1 MLRLIANFI
10 DYSKGKF
17 VLADINV
24 IVPGSVGFF
33 LVKSGAATEEQVFEA
48 LKIQK
53 ETKALLGSILVD
65 LGYCT
70 EIAVARAI
78 EMKTNCKYVSIEEN
92 GINFAVANMIPADLI
107 AKKGVLPLSQDGK
120 TLYVVMRNPNDI
132 VTRDNL
138 SVITGGLEIVPLVS
152 TDTELNAA
160 INTIVNN
167 ANAIDTFEDE
177 EEVVE
182 DELTANLEELA
193 ADEKPAVQLVNQVI
207 TNAVKAGASDI
218 HIEAL
223 EKNLRV
229 RYRIDGVLHEVL
241 QQPIKLHAAV
251 SSRIKVIGGM
261 DIAERRIPQDGRTT
275 VKVDDR
281 TYDIRIAVLP
291 SVYGEKIVLR
301 LLERGG
307 NSVTLKD
314 IKFSGAQKDNFM
326 KTIHMPYGFLLVT
339 GPTGSGKST
348 TLYATLAEVSDI
360 TKHTITLEDP
370 VERRMAGICQV
381 QMNTKAGMTFA
392 AALRSV
398 LRADPDIVMVGEI
411 RDGETAKI
419 AVESALTGHMVF
431 STLHTNDAPSAIT
444 RLDEMGV
451 EPFLTASS
459 VVGVLAQRLVR
470 VLCPRCKEQVEV
482 TYKELRNSLEDFPI
496 PEGKTLDDKVTIYQP
511 KGCISCSNTGYKG
524 RMGVYEF
531 LQVTAEMKNLI
542 LKRSGVQEIKDLAV
556 SQGMH
561 TLRQEG
567 IDKILEG
574 STSVEEVLRVIV

>member
-1 MLRLIANFI
+1 M
-10 DYSKGKF
+10 
-17 VLADINV
+17 NV

-33 LVKSGAATEEQVFEA
+33 LIKSGAVTEQQIFKA
-48 LKIQK
+48 LEIQK
-53 ETKALLGSILVD
+53 ESKDLLGTILVNE
-65 LGYCT
+65 GFCT
-70 EIAVARAI
+70 EADVAHAI
-78 EMKTNCKYVSIEEN
+78 EMKTGCKFVSVEEV
-92 GINFAVANMIPADLI
+92 GVNFAVANLIPTDVI
-107 AKKGVLPLSQDGK
+107 ARKGVLPLYQDEK
-120 TLYVVMRNPNDI
+120 KLFVVMRNPNDV

-138 SVITGGLEIVPLVS
+138 SLLTNGMEIVPLVT

-160 INTIVNN
+160 IDSIVNN
-167 ANAIDTFEDE
+167 ASKIDTYE
-177 EEVVE
+177 EEETVE
-182 DELTANLEELA
+182 DELSDLEDLA

-207 TNAVKAGASDI
+207 TNAVKSGASDI
-218 HIEAL
+218 HIEPL
-223 EKNLRV
+223 EKTMRIRL
-229 RYRIDGVLHEVL
+229 RIDGVLHEVL
-241 QQPIKLHAAV
+241 QQPIKLHPAV
-251 SSRIKVIGGM
+251 SSRVKVIGGM

-281 TYDIRIAVLP
+281 TFDIRIAVLP
-291 SVYGEKIVLR
+291 SVYGEKIVMR
-301 LLERGG
+301 LLERGAH
-307 NSVTLKD
+307 SVQLKD
-314 IKFSGAQKDNFM
+314 IKFSASQTERFL
-326 KTIHMPYGFLLVT
+326 KTIFLPYGFLLVT

-348 TLYATLAEVSDI
+348 TLYATLAEVSDV
-360 TKHTITLEDP
+360 TKHVITLEDP
-370 VERRMAGICQV
+370 VERRMPGICQV

-431 STLHTNDAPSAIT
+431 STLHTNDAPSAVT

-459 VVGVLAQRLVR
+459 LVGVLAQRLVR
-470 VLCPRCKEQVEV
+470 VLCPRCKEAVDI
-482 TYKELRNSLEDFPI
+482 TYRELRNSMEDFPI
-496 PEGKTLDDKVTIYQP
+496 PDGKTLDDKVRIFQP

-524 RMGVYEF
+524 RQGVFEF
-531 LQVTAEMKNLI
+531 LQITPEMKNLI
-542 LKRSGVQEIKDLAV
+542 LKRSGVQEIKDLAI

-574 STSVEEVLRVIV
+574 TTSVEEVLRVIV

>member
-1 MLRLIANFI
+1 M
-10 DYSKGKF
+10 
-17 VLADINV
+17 ADINV

-70 EIAVARAI
+70 ELAVARAI

-241 QQPIKLHAAV
+241 QQPIKLHPAV

-470 VLCPRCKEQVEV
+470 VLCPRCKEQVEI

>member
-1 MLRLIANFI
+1 M
-10 DYSKGKF
+10 
-17 VLADINV
+17 ADINV

-70 EIAVARAI
+70 ELAVARAI

-241 QQPIKLHAAV
+241 QQPIKLHPAV

>member
-1 MLRLIANFI
+1 M
-10 DYSKGKF
+10 
-17 VLADINV
+17 NV

-48 LKIQK
+48 LNVQK
-53 ETKALLGSILVD
+53 ETKAVLGSILVD
-65 LGYCT
+65 LGYCS
-70 EIAVARAI
+70 ELQVARAI
-78 EMKTNCKYVSIEEN
+78 EMKTNCKYVSIEEV
-92 GINFAVANMIPADLI
+92 GINFALANSIPTDLI
-107 AKKGVLPLSQDGK
+107 ARKGILPLYQEDK
-120 TLYVVMRNPNDI
+120 KLFVVMRNPNDI

-167 ANAIDTFEDE
+167 ASSIDTYDE
-177 EEVVE
+177 EE
-182 DELTANLEELA
+182 ALEEELSALDDLA

-218 HIEAL
+218 HVDPL
-223 EKNLRV
+223 EKTLRV

-241 QQPIKLHAAV
+241 QQPIKLHPAV

-275 VKVDDR
+275 VKVDDH

-314 IKFSGAQKDNFM
+314 IKFSGEQMERFM
-326 KTIHMPYGFLLVT
+326 KTIYMPYGFLLVT

-348 TLYATLAEVSDI
+348 TLYATLGEVSDI
-360 TKHTITLEDP
+360 TKHVITLEDP
-370 VERRMAGICQV
+370 VERRMPGLCQV
-381 QMNTKAGMTFA
+381 QMNTRAGMTFA

-411 RDGETAKI
+411 RDAETAKI

-431 STLHTNDAPSAIT
+431 STLHTNDAPSAVT

-459 VVGVLAQRLVR
+459 LVGVLAQRLVR
-470 VLCPRCKEQVEV
+470 VLCPRCKEEVEI
-482 TYKELRNSLEDFPI
+482 TYRELRNSMEDFPI
-496 PEGKTLDDKVTIYQP
+496 PEGKTLDDTVKVYQP

-524 RMGVYEF
+524 RMGVFEF
-531 LQVTAEMKNLI
+531 LQITPEMKSLI

-574 STSVEEVLRVIV
+574 TTSVEEVLRVIV